1 MLLFTFFILTYVFFA
16 MDESAATKMC
26 TNCKHF
32 RLSPYTTN
40 PENGQCVL
48 FPEEENVGKKDKH
61 QLITPKLEY
70 KKCILV
76 RSCETMCGKDGK
88 YYECDGGNENQK
100 NQFYEKIIKGI
111 SGRKKHFGLCPQ

>member
-1 MLLFTFFILTYVFFA
+1 MLLFTFFILTCSLFSIDKV
-16 MDESAATKMC
+16 AATKLC

-32 RLSPYTTN
+32 RLSPYTTH
-40 PENGQCVL
+40 PENGQCAL
-48 FPEEENVGKKDKH
+48 FPEENLGKKDKH

-76 RSCETMCGKDGK
+76 RSCDTMCGKDGK

-100 NQFYEKIIKGI
+100 NQFYEKIIKGV
-111 SGRKKHFGLCPQ
+111 SGRKKNFGLCPQ